1 VNAIEAV
8 GLTKRFGDKVA
19 LDGVSFSAR
28 EGEVLGLLGP
38 NGAGKTTT
46 VRILTGVLK
55 PDSGSATIMGLDV
68 VKEALEARRLVGY
81 LPEAPCLYERLTV
94 WDNLAF
100 YGRLY
105 DVPEHELRRRIKELL
120 AELGLEGR
128 ANEKAGAL
136 SKGLKQR
143 VAIARA
149 LLHDPPVLLLDQ
161 PTSDLDPA
169 SAREVRDLVRELN
182 RAGKTILICT
192 HNLAE
197 AEELCHRVAI
207 INEGHV
213 LAIGPP
219 DELLKDV
226 MMGYRVFKIR
236 SLKPI
241 GRYLSFLSDLEGV
254 ISVERVG
261 EREARIKLEREE
273 AISRVIRELT
283 LFGCDLLEVR
293 MLRPSLEEIYLKL
306 VRREGVEAQ

>member
-1 VNAIEAV
+1 MNAIEAV
-8 GLTKRFGDKVA
+8 RLTKRFGDKVA

-28 EGEVLGLLGP
+28 EGEILGLLGP

-46 VRILTGVLK
+46 MRILTGVLK

-68 VKEALEARRLVGY
+68 VKEVLEARRLVGY

-94 WDNLAF
+94 RDNLAF

-105 DVPEHELRRRIKELL
+105 DVPEHELGRRIRELL

-226 MMGYRVFKIR
+226 IMGYRVFEIR

-254 ISVERVG
+254 ISVERVN

-283 LFGCDLLEVR
+283 LSGCDLLEVR

-306 VRREGVEAQ
+306 VRREGVEVQ